1 MSTPKTHLIV
11 TSARSLPA
19 SIVASCVTTYG
30 LDQDAA
36 VVMTN
41 CVLANDGVFAGALGA
56 PNSVDILVSLAD
68 DPFVWHSA
76 EVLKALATSLKPG
89 ARFVA
94 AVLANSGNL
103 AAAKQESFL
112 SQTLST
118 CLVVGFANPHSTGT
132 TTATGVIASLIATKP
147 NWSKGAAFSLK
158 SRKQKENV
166 DSNTQNTQNNKW
178 KVNHLSE
185 DDLMDDDD
193 ILDESD
199 FRFGAE
205 TAVAAKAAA
214 GGGCDAKKSACKD
227 CSCGRA
233 EAEAGGVEL
242 SDDKK
247 KVRIVVTKSQHCFKP
262 SWSALLVTF
271 TAICYNYITSQVH
284 CLPIQYTCRLKTDD
298 TFFYLSQGVDLMDD
312 DDILDESDFRFGA
325 ETAVAAKAAAGGGC
339 DAKKSAC
346 KDCSCGRAEAEAGG
360 VELSDDKKKVRI
372 VVTKSQHC
380 FKPSWSA
387 LLVTFTAICYNYIT
401 SQVHCLPIQYTCRLK
416 TDDTFFY
423 LSQGVQIRVRE
434 LFPGRRVSVRGV
446 PFAW

>member
-1 MSTPKTHLIV
+1 MTTRAPRLRCFSIHGNGFLGQTKPRQRILRLSAPDLAGRRGTPRRAWPCRARDTTDLRAATPTASAASTAHTMSTPKTHLIV

-233 EAEAGGVEL
+233 EAE
-242 SDDKK
+242 S
-247 KVRIVVTKSQHCFKP
+247 
-262 SWSALLVTF
+262 
-271 TAICYNYITSQVH
+271 
-284 CLPIQYTCRLKTDD
+284 
-298 TFFYLSQGVDLMDD
+298 
-312 DDILDESDFRFGA
+312 
-325 ETAVAAKAAAGGGC
+325 
-339 DAKKSAC
+339 
-346 KDCSCGRAEAEAGG
+346 GG

>member
-112 SQTLST
+112 SQTMST

-214 GGGCDAKKSACKD
+214 GGGATRRKA
-227 CSCGRA
+227 RA
-233 EAEAGGVEL
+233 
-242 SDDKK
+242 
-247 KVRIVVTKSQHCFKP
+247 R
-262 SWSALLVTF
+262 
-271 TAICYNYITSQVH
+271 TA
-284 CLPIQYTCRLKTDD
+284 R
-298 TFFYLSQGVDLMDD
+298 
-312 DDILDESDFRFGA
+312 
-325 ETAVAAKAAAGGGC
+325 AAAPRRR
-339 DAKKSAC
+339 
-346 KDCSCGRAEAEAGG
+346 RAA
-360 VELSDDKKKVRI
+360 S
-372 VVTKSQHC
+372 S
-380 FKPSWSA
+380 
-387 LLVTFTAICYNYIT
+387 
-401 SQVHCLPIQYTCRLK
+401 
-416 TDDTFFY
+416 
-423 LSQGVQIRVRE
+423 
-434 LFPGRRVSVRGV
+434 
-446 PFAW
+446 